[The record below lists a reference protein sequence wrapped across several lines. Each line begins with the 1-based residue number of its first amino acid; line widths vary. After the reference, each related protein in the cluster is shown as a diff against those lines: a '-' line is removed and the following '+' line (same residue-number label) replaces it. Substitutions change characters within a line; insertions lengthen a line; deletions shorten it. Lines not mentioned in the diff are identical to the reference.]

1 MKGGKR
7 NPVLCCAF
15 ISQCPQ
21 GPNLAHKDPSLSIHP
36 LVSSLFSQL
45 PGMFIGHKKPVSCLG
60 PALKAGLEALR
71 VRGGGFVVGV
81 VSTKHPWSYAHMYV
95 HVHVH
100 ITPHFP
106 SLPQSG
112 GCNGKLVVFHC
123 GLPSASGPGQL
134 KDRMDQKLIGTDKE
148 KVWSGGAGDVADGG
162 GLVG

>member
-15 ISQCPQ
+15 IPQCPQ

-81 VSTKHPWSYAHMYV
+81 VSTKHLGPMHTCAYV
-95 HVHVH
+95 FVSRPIV
-100 ITPHFP
+100 PP
-106 SLPQSG
+106 SLS
-112 GCNGKLVVFHC
+112 LVDVM
-123 GLPSASGPGQL
+123 AS
-134 KDRMDQKLIGTDKE
+134 
-148 KVWSGGAGDVADGG
+148 W
-162 GLVG
+162 

>member
-1 MKGGKR
+1 
-7 NPVLCCAF
+7 
-15 ISQCPQ
+15 
-21 GPNLAHKDPSLSIHP
+21 
-36 LVSSLFSQL
+36 
-45 PGMFIGHKKPVSCLG
+45 MFIGHKKPVSCLG

-81 VSTKHPWSYAHMYV
+81 VSTKHLGPMHTCTYV
-95 HVHVH
+95 HVHV
-100 ITPHFP
+100 TPHCP

-148 KVWSGGAGDVADGG
+148 KVWRGGAGDVADGG
-162 GLVG
+162 GWVG